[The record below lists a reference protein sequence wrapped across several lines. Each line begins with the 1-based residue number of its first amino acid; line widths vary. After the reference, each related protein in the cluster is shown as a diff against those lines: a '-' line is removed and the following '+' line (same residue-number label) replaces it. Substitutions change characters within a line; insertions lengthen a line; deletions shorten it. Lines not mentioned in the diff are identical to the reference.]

1 MGGRGA
7 SFGTEV
13 MSATSNGNDGSIP
26 ERIFV
31 AGMNPGEM
39 RNMNEEKT
47 LSYIENKKT
56 DMKKEQLQIIDEYG
70 FVTRAYQGNEHS
82 VSLDMDGIRY
92 SNGKIVTHNHPD
104 KAFGGTFSEA
114 DISTL
119 RWGQK
124 EMRASAREGVYSMA
138 ALKDARPVEFH
149 NAYLKSAPRL
159 QAKMR
164 AIALDCSKRKYS
176 SKAAFDEANRKLQLE
191 VIHKW
196 YIANASKYGYQ
207 YTFTSSEEYK
217 K

>member
-13 MSATSNGNDGSIP
+13 ISATSNGNDGSIP

-31 AGMNPGEM
+31 AGMNPSEM

-56 DMKKEQLQIIDEYG
+56 AMKKEQLQIIDEYG

-82 VSLDMDGIRY
+82 VSVDMDGISY
-92 SNGKIVTHNHPD
+92 SKDKIVTHNHPD
-104 KAFGGTFSEA
+104 NAFGGTFSEA

-124 EMRASAREGVYSMA
+124 EMRASAKEGVYSMA
-138 ALKDARPVEFH
+138 ALKDAQPHEFH
-149 NAYLKSAPRL
+149 NAYLKSAPKL
-159 QAKMR
+159 QAKMKE
-164 AIALDCSKRKYS
+164 IALECSKHKFA
-176 SKAAFDEANRKLQLE
+176 SKAAFAETNRKLQLE
-191 VIHKW
+191 VIHQW
-196 YIANASKYGYQ
+196 YIRNAAKYGYQ
-207 YTFTSSEEYK
+207 YTFTRSEEYEK
-217 K
+217 